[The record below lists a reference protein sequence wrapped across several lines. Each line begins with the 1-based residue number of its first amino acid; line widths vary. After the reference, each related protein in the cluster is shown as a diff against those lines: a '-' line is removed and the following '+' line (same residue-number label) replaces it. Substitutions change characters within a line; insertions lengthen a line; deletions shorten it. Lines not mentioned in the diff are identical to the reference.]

1 MLTIDGDT
9 RPVAH
14 MGVARGELSQDV
26 LYWYRTQ
33 SGATAGEYALKWDL
47 VKNSLARRP
56 TNAAFIRYT
65 AASADS
71 AALRELMALVDTPL
85 KRILAEAGL

>member
-1 MLTIDGDT
+1 
-9 RPVAH
+9 